1 MTLLART
8 PIMNATAASLAL
20 VAAGCGEDVVAPAV
34 CPDFCPAATL
44 IVVDTV
50 IPASIERDSSYV
62 GYVAAYAAK
71 RMQVARDSAFD
82 SDGMF
87 RFQSFID
94 EINGPPVA
102 GPVVA
107 VDSFRLQFDI
117 ARRSRATDST
127 EIVVHRLPAEID
139 ATWTYDDL
147 QPYFEDSTE
156 IGAVLLPDSLEA
168 DSVSVILPG
177 DAFPAL
183 EEDSSSVTAVGL
195 AYRSAQPG
203 FVDLITSDSSFIATI
218 LIRYVQIDSSES
230 GVQVPAA
237 DTVLVLYDSFV
248 FPQPTVADPTTL
260 TVGSSPSIRTFLR
273 TNLPSRI
280 VDSSSVVRATVLL
293 VPSEPVLGVTGD
305 SILIYVDALS
315 ADVGA
320 KSPVIGLLP
329 GLSAASVG
337 FVAAGQTD
345 TIRIE
350 VTEVVRAWKFGATL
364 PRTLSLRAFNEGGS
378 ATEAR
383 FHSSRST
390 LGVPILQ
397 VSFVPPVVLQ
407 LEGGQ

>member
-1 MTLLART
+1 
-8 PIMNATAASLAL
+8 
-20 VAAGCGEDVVAPAV
+20 
-34 CPDFCPAATL
+34 
-44 IVVDTV
+44 
-50 IPASIERDSSYV
+50 
-62 GYVAAYAAK
+62 
-71 RMQVARDSAFD
+71 
-82 SDGMF
+82 
-87 RFQSFID
+87 
-94 EINGPPVA
+94 
-102 GPVVA
+102 VVA

-127 EIVVHRLPAEID
+127 EIVVHRLPADID

-183 EEDSSSVTAVGL
+183 EEDSSVTAVGL

-248 FPQPTVADPTTL
+248 FPQATVADPTTL
-260 TVGSSPSIRTFLR
+260 MVGSSPSIRTLLR

-280 VDSSSVVRATVLL
+280 VDSSSVVRATLLL

-320 KSPVIGLLP
+320 KSPVIGLPP
-329 GLSAASVG
+329 GLTVASVG
-337 FVAAGQTD
+337 YVAAGQTD

-350 VTEVVRAWKFGATL
+350 VTELVRAWKVTADL

-378 ATEAR
+378 AIEAR

-390 LGVPILQ
+390 VGVPVLQ

-407 LEGGQ
+407 FEGGQ